1 MPSENDI
8 LLIYFEDKP
17 AAFARI
23 ESIEPD
29 IKKGWYQ
36 ITLLML
42 IIPMQTVTWILRDAY
57 IEGAPFTMGGRSVR
71 LEAVK
76 RARARIDQEDLQKS
90 NEAKG
95 PDGAGTVIPFKRR

>member
-1 MPSENDI
+1 MNREGDVV
-8 LLIYFEDKP
+8 LIYYQGQP
-17 AAFARI
+17 TMYARI
-23 ESIEPD
+23 EAIEAD
-29 IKKGWYQ
+29 IKKDWYRVD
-36 ITLLML
+36 LLL
-42 IIPMQTVTWILRDAY
+42 LSIPPQNVTWILREEY
-57 IEGAPFTMGGRSVR
+57 IQGAPFTMGGRSVR